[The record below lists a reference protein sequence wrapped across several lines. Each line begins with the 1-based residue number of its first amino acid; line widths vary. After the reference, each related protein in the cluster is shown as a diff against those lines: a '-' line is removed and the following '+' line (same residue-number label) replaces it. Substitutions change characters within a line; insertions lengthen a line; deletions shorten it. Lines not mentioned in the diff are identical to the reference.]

1 MKKDDFLQ
9 NLMMVPPK
17 QRMQIEE
24 FSVATQQ
31 QAFAMSME
39 GLKGVRTSS
48 LHTRSLDHPTSPL
61 VEYPCISRRV
71 LAGTRRPEETGMF
84 PFKLLASSDLLLM
97 RPR

>member
-39 GLKGVRTSS
+39 GLKGVR
-48 LHTRSLDHPTSPL
+48 SPF
-61 VEYPCISRRV
+61 VFVP
-71 LAGTRRPEETGMF
+71 A
-84 PFKLLASSDLLLM
+84 LLNTHSEIGRAHV
-97 RPR
+97 